1 MNQHYSDPPPHSLQ
15 LCVLRVDEGRWD
27 CSWLAEEKAAG
38 DRLQRK
44 WLWSKSKSHKA
55 STSMAG
61 WRWWRWPWCDGG
73 VGHMSGMCSMWL
85 WVVTVLWTGV
95 TAGSLGTGGV
105 PSSTL
110 SAPWVSS
117 TANAL
122 HQGPWRSCWGG
133 GQSLGQG
140 SGVSSGCVSR
150 GGLQSQLLETSLSDS
165 TLHIILQDRRLV
177 SF

>member
-1 MNQHYSDPPPHSLQ
+1 MNQHYSDPPPHTPSS
-15 LCVLRVDEGRWD
+15 CVCWGWMKAGETAAERLLIGWREGCW
-27 CSWLAEEKAAG
+27 WQALEEVAVVKV
-38 DRLQRK
+38 K
-44 WLWSKSKSHKA
+44 KSQSHKA

-61 WRWWRWPWCDGG
+61 WRWWRWSWCDGG

-117 TANAL
+117 TAKAL

-133 GQSLGQG
+133 RAVTGPGVRGQ
-140 SGVSSGCVSR
+140 
-150 GGLQSQLLETSLSDS
+150 
-165 TLHIILQDRRLV
+165 
-177 SF
+177 